1 MTPTQIALGLAAF
14 QAAMVARNLTLYTH
28 PRQLNPRQS
37 FDDGVS
43 VLIPARNEE
52 KNLGKLLSSLLN
64 QVDCRFEIVVLD
76 DNSEDSTYSIAE
88 SFAEN
93 DRRVRVVRSR
103 PLPDGWA
110 GKQFAC
116 HQLSQEARFD
126 HWIFV
131 DSDVVFT
138 DAQALARMAF
148 HLKSSS
154 AGMLSSVPRQL
165 TGTWAEQLIIP
176 IIHQVLLGFLP
187 FWEMRRNCMPAL
199 GAACGQLV
207 AVKRQA
213 YHQSG
218 GHEGVKHRLHD
229 ATALAT
235 LMREKGILT
244 DLFDSTE
251 LASCRMYHNS
261 RDVFLGFA
269 KNATEGMAQPALL
282 PLWTV
287 LLLGANV
294 WPWACG
300 FLQGWTWELIL
311 AVILNLSV
319 FGVLMRRYRHSWL
332 GAVAR
337 PAGVLTFVA
346 IQWIALIGK
355 WVGWRATWKG
365 RSYERLYK

>member
-1 MTPTQIALGLAAF
+1 
-14 QAAMVARNLTLYTH
+14 MVARNLTLYVH
-28 PRQLNPRQS
+28 PRQLNQDQN

-43 VLIPARNEE
+43 ILIPARNEE
-52 KNLGKLLSSLLN
+52 KNLGKLLASVLQQEN
-64 QVDCRFEIVVLD
+64 CRFEVIVLD
-76 DNSEDSTYSIAE
+76 DNSEDSTFSIAE

-93 DRRVRVVRSR
+93 DRRVRVVRSQA
-103 PLPDGWA
+103 LPSGWA

-116 HQLSQEARFD
+116 HQLSLEARFD

-131 DSDVVFT
+131 DSDVCFT
-138 DAQALARMAF
+138 SPHALARMAF
-148 HLKSSS
+148 HLKASP

-176 IIHQVLLGFLP
+176 LIHQVLLGFLP

-207 AVKRQA
+207 AVKRVA
-213 YHQSG
+213 YEECG
-218 GHEGVKHRLHD
+218 GHQAVKHRLHD

-235 LMREKGILT
+235 LMRGKGILT

-294 WPWACG
+294 FPWILG
-300 FLQGWTWELIL
+300 LIHGWTTETIL
-311 AVILNLSV
+311 AVFLNMSV

-332 GAVAR
+332 GAIAR

-355 WVGWRATWKG
+355 WIGWRATWKG

>member
-1 MTPTQIALGLAAF
+1 
-14 QAAMVARNLTLYTH
+14 MVARNLTLYTH
-28 PRQLNPRQS
+28 PGQLNQGQ
-37 FDDGVS
+37 FFEEGIS

-52 KNLGKLLSSLLN
+52 HNLGTLLSSLLE
-64 QVDCRFEIVVLD
+64 QRDCRFEIVVLD
-76 DNSEDSTYSIAE
+76 DNSEDSTYSIAR
-88 SFAEN
+88 SFSEN
-93 DRRVRVVRSR
+93 DGRVRVIRSQ
-103 PLPDGWA
+103 PLPEGWA

-138 DAQALARMAF
+138 DVQALARMAF
-148 HLKSSS
+148 HLKNSP

-207 AVKRQA
+207 AVKREA
-213 YHQSG
+213 YLRSG
-218 GHEGVKHRLHD
+218 GHLAVKHRLHD
-229 ATALAT
+229 ATALAA
-235 LMREKGILT
+235 LMREKKILT

-251 LASCRMYHNS
+251 LASCRMYRNS

-269 KNATEGMAQPALL
+269 KNATEGMAQPILL
-282 PLWTV
+282 PLWTI

-294 WPWACG
+294 WPWVCG
-300 FLQGWTWELIL
+300 LVQGWTPELVL
-311 AVILNLSV
+311 AGILNMSV
-319 FGVLMRRYRHSWL
+319 FAVLMRRYRHSLL